1 MQTKKPDKMKKLV
14 LSALLLVTFQFANA
28 QFDLGPKVG
37 FTASTLTVNQD
48 SIENGFR
55 NNFLFGVFARLGD
68 KVHLQPE
75 IIWYTKGTVFKP
87 IDLNSPLPVEQ
98 EITLSGIEV
107 PVQIGFKLIDLEL
120 LNLRVFGGPSANF
133 IVNKQIQTNQ
143 GGSFTNPIKESDIS
157 DIHWGLKLG
166 AGLDVLMFAVDVKY
180 SMGLNNIIGTVN
192 IGGNPVQFDSRSQ
205 AFEVS
210 IGWKIL

>member
-1 MQTKKPDKMKKLV
+1 MKRILFT
-14 LSALLLVTFQFANA
+14 LALLAAYQLANA

-55 NNFLFGVFARLGD
+55 NNFLFGAFARIGD
-68 KVHLQPE
+68 KVHIQPE
-75 IIWYTKGTVFKP
+75 IVWYTKGTVFKP

-98 EITLSGIEV
+98 EITLSGIEIPLQLGV
-107 PVQIGFKLIDLEL
+107 KLLDLEL
-120 LNLRVFGGPSANF
+120 INLRVFGGPAANI

-143 GGSFTNPIKESDIS
+143 GSSLTNPITESDIKN
-157 DIHWGLKLG
+157 IHWGLKLG
-166 AGLDVLMFAVDVKY
+166 AGLDILMFAVDVKY

>member
-1 MQTKKPDKMKKLV
+1 MKRIIFTL
-14 LSALLLVTFQFANA
+14 ALLAAFQLANA

-55 NNFLFGVFARLGD
+55 NNLLFGAFARFGD
-68 KVHLQPE
+68 KVHIQPE

-87 IDLNSPLPVEQ
+87 VSLSSPLPVEQ
-98 EITLSGIEV
+98 EITLSGIEIPLQLGV
-107 PVQIGFKLIDLEL
+107 KLIDLEV
-120 LNLRVFGGPSANF
+120 LNLRVFGGPSASF
-133 IVNKQIQTNQ
+133 VVNKQIQTNQ
-143 GGSFTNPIKESDIS
+143 GSSFTNPIKESDIK
-157 DIHWGLKLG
+157 DVQWGLKLG
-166 AGLDVLMFAVDVKY
+166 AGLDILMFAVDVKY

>member
-1 MQTKKPDKMKKLV
+1 MKRIIFTL
-14 LSALLLVTFQFANA
+14 ALLAAFQLANA

-55 NNFLFGVFARLGD
+55 NNLLFGAFARFGD
-68 KVHLQPE
+68 KVHIQPE

-87 IDLNSPLPVEQ
+87 VSLNSPLPVEQ
-98 EITLSGIEV
+98 EITLSGIEIPLQLGV
-107 PVQIGFKLIDLEL
+107 KLIDLEV
-120 LNLRVFGGPSANF
+120 LNLRVFGGPSASF
-133 IVNKQIQTNQ
+133 VVNKQIQTNQ
-143 GGSFTNPIKESDIS
+143 GSSFTNPIKESDIK
-157 DIHWGLKLG
+157 DVQWGLKLG
-166 AGLDVLMFAVDVKY
+166 AGLDILMFAVDVKY

>member
-1 MQTKKPDKMKKLV
+1 MKRIVFTL
-14 LSALLLVTFQFANA
+14 ALLAAFQLANA

-55 NNFLFGVFARLGD
+55 NNFLFGAFARFGD
-68 KVHLQPE
+68 KVHIQPE

-87 IDLNSPLPVEQ
+87 INLNSPLPVEQ
-98 EITLSGIEV
+98 EITLSGIEIPLQLGV
-107 PVQIGFKLIDLEL
+107 KLLDLEL
-120 LNLRVFGGPSANF
+120 INLRVFGGPAANI

-143 GGSFTNPIKESDIS
+143 GSSLTNPIKESDIKN
-157 DIHWGLKLG
+157 IHWGLKLG
-166 AGLDVLMFAVDVKY
+166 AGLDILMFAVDVKY

>member
-1 MQTKKPDKMKKLV
+1 MKKLI
-14 LSALLLVTFQFANA
+14 LTALLLAAFQLVNA

-55 NNFLFGVFARLGD
+55 NNLLFGVFARLGG

-87 IDLNSPLPVEQ
+87 VELNSPLPIEQ

-107 PVQIGFKLIDLEL
+107 PLQLGVKLINLEL
-120 LNLRVFGGPSANF
+120 INLRVFGGPSANF
-133 IVNKQIQTNQ
+133 IVSKQIQTNS
-143 GGSFTNPIKESDIS
+143 GSSYINPIKESDIK

>member
-1 MQTKKPDKMKKLV
+1 MKRIVFTL
-14 LSALLLVTFQFANA
+14 ALLAAFQLANA

-55 NNFLFGVFARLGD
+55 NNLLFGVFARFGD
-68 KVHLQPE
+68 KVHIQPE

-87 IDLNSPLPVEQ
+87 VSLNSPLPVEQ
-98 EITLSGIEV
+98 EITLSGIEIPLQLGV
-107 PVQIGFKLIDLEL
+107 KLLDLEL
-120 LNLRVFGGPSANF
+120 LNLRVFGGPAANF
-133 IVNKQIQTNQ
+133 VVNKQIQTNQ
-143 GGSFTNPIKESDIS
+143 GSSFTNPIKESDIK
-157 DIHWGLKLG
+157 DVQWGLKLG
-166 AGLDVLMFAVDVKY
+166 AGLDILMFAVDVKY

-192 IGGNPVQFDSRSQ
+192 IGGNPVQFDSRSK

>member
-1 MQTKKPDKMKKLV
+1 MKKLV
-14 LSALLLVTFQFANA
+14 FTAILLSVFQLAHA

-37 FTASTLTVNQD
+37 FTSSTLTVDQD
-48 SIENGFR
+48 SIQNGFR
-55 NNFLFGVFARLGD
+55 NNFLFGVFARIGN

-87 IDLNSPLPVEQ
+87 VDLNSPLPVEQ
-98 EITLSGIEV
+98 EITLSGIEI
-107 PVQIGFKLIDLEL
+107 PLQLGFNLIDLEL
-120 LNLRVFGGPSANF
+120 LNLRVFGGPAANF
-133 IVNKQIQTNQ
+133 IVNKQIKTNQ
-143 GGSFTNPIKESDIS
+143 GGSFTNPIKENDIK

-180 SMGLNNIIGTVN
+180 SIGLNNVIGAVN

>member
-1 MQTKKPDKMKKLV
+1 MKKIIFTLV
-14 LSALLLVTFQFANA
+14 LLVSFQLSNA

-55 NNFLFGVFARLGD
+55 NNFLFGAFARFGD
-68 KVHLQPE
+68 KVHIQPE

-87 IDLNSPLPVEQ
+87 VELNSLLPVEQ
-98 EITLSGIEV
+98 EITLSGIEI
-107 PVQIGFKLIDLEL
+107 PVQVGAKLLDLEVF
-120 LNLRVFGGPSANF
+120 NLRVFGGPSANF
-133 IVNKQIQTNQ
+133 VVNKQIQTSQ
-143 GGSFTNPIKESDIS
+143 GSSYTNPIKESDIK
-157 DIHWGLKLG
+157 DIYWGLKLG
-166 AGLDVLMFAVDVKY
+166 AGVDILMFAVDVKY
-180 SMGLNNIIGTVN
+180 SMGLSNIIGSVN
-192 IGGNPVQFDSRSQ
+192 IGGTPVQFDSRSQ

>member
-1 MQTKKPDKMKKLV
+1 MKRIVFTL
-14 LSALLLVTFQFANA
+14 ALLAAFQLANA

-55 NNFLFGVFARLGD
+55 NNLLFGVFARFGD
-68 KVHLQPE
+68 KVHIQPE

-87 IDLNSPLPVEQ
+87 VSLNSPLPVEQ
-98 EITLSGIEV
+98 EITLSGIEIPLQLGV
-107 PVQIGFKLIDLEL
+107 KLLDLEV
-120 LNLRVFGGPSANF
+120 LNLRVFGGPAANF
-133 IVNKQIQTNQ
+133 VVNKQIQTNQ
-143 GGSFTNPIKESDIS
+143 GSSFTNPIKESDIK
-157 DIHWGLKLG
+157 DVQWGLKLG
-166 AGLDVLMFAVDVKY
+166 AGLDILMFAVDVKY

-192 IGGNPVQFDSRSQ
+192 IGGNPVQFDSRSK

>member
-1 MQTKKPDKMKKLV
+1 MKRIVFTL
-14 LSALLLVTFQFANA
+14 ALLAAFQLANA

-48 SIENGFR
+48 SIESGFR
-55 NNFLFGVFARLGD
+55 NNLLFGAFARFGD
-68 KVHLQPE
+68 KVHIQPE

-87 IDLNSPLPVEQ
+87 VELNSLLPVEQ
-98 EITLSGIEV
+98 EITLSGIEI
-107 PVQIGFKLIDLEL
+107 PLQLGIKLLDLEVV
-120 LNLRVFGGPSANF
+120 NLRVFGGPSANF
-133 IVNKQIQTNQ
+133 IVDKQIETTQ
-143 GGSFTNPIKESDIS
+143 GSSYTNPIKESDIK
-157 DIHWGLKLG
+157 DVHWGLKLG
-166 AGLDVLMFAVDVKY
+166 AGLDILMFAVDVKY
-180 SMGLNNIIGTVN
+180 SLGLNNIIGTVN